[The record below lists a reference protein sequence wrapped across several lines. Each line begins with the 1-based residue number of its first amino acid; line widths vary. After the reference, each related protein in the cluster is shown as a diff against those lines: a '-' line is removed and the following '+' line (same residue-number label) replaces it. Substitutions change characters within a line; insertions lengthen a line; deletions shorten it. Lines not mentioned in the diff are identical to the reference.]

1 MDWNVLFSGQANPQP
16 LQGQAVQTT
25 STPDFAPQFKERLEG
40 MIEEAAAS
48 TLTAGAAKSDG
59 LDELGEELRSIFQ
72 TLYDKVPRSEE
83 EEERLDVIGLRL
95 EQWHALRYRTA
106 APGQQDVHNQ
116 PLDSEGIEQISNNV
130 KRLNVFREVTT
141 AYEKRDADAFL
152 LRMVEELPYLAKDI
166 SVEAMNTSIGK
177 NQPEVTPAANG
188 TYKKRNVDIS
198 IDSLKEELSFL
209 PERIWNDSASLREE
223 QKGSIPFAPSINEGQ
238 VSINDGAELIKLEGH
253 LKKEW
258 NALLHTLMEKGVE
271 ADSKSP
277 LLSTILHRMEQWDS
291 LHNRELPVQH
301 EIHRELSPDG
311 QASAVQTAII
321 PENLSRAIDRAFDA
335 GDILQF
341 IHLTT
346 SELPYLADAVKL
358 DGRFS
363 GLNHYG
369 RINQSNSNRGLVPP
383 INAEASSQSVRT
395 DGPKASSGPITIDV
409 ETEETIKS
417 SVVEVLRNFLQQMRT
432 HPSKSI
438 SKTFSMN
445 PEQLGKMTVQYTA
458 ESGEPVLDIKVENKA
473 AFTLLKP
480 LQADIR
486 TQLPLNQLSLTL
498 AEGNRAAASDVR
510 TEGEHKPAAMTV
522 SQDLSKR
529 VVKVLERV
537 TDGRQ
542 APSPQSTT
550 LAVRNAVVA
559 QQQLGLYETGNRSG
573 EQKALGMAIRSKEA
587 LDPWTAPSASIPLLQ
602 KEAAARI
609 DGNADKA
616 AFQVLRMSEQPAF
629 PLAETKT
636 SGQEMKQWV
645 KDLEQFVQK
654 SRMLTD
660 LHGNKELRIQM
671 KPGNLGDLTVKV
683 AQINGEMVVK
693 LMVGS
698 QSAKEVIEGNLHHLR
713 HVFSPHQVVVERT
726 DTPAG
731 GLAYQESKEQEE
743 SGSKRNGQGSS
754 PDRERDDTEE
764 DGPTFE
770 ELLRMNEK
778 V

>member
-1 MDWNVLFSGQANPQP
+1 MDWNVLFSSQANSQP
-16 LQGQAVQTT
+16 VQGQAD
-25 STPDFAPQFKERLEG
+25 PKAAAPGFARHFKERLEG
-40 MIEEAAAS
+40 MIGEATVSTPAA
-48 TLTAGAAKSDG
+48 GPAKSVG
-59 LDELGEELRSIFQ
+59 LDEMGEELRSLFQ
-72 TLYDKVPRSEE
+72 ALYDKKSRTEE
-83 EEERLDVIGLRL
+83 EEETLDVICLRL
-95 EQWHALRYRTA
+95 EQWHALRYRTTVS
-106 APGQQDVHNQ
+106 GQQDVHNQ
-116 PLDSEGIEQISNNV
+116 PLDPEGIEQLANNG
-130 KRLNVFREVTT
+130 KRLNVFRDVTM
-141 AYEKRDADAFL
+141 AFEKGDPDAFL
-152 LRMVEELPYLAKDI
+152 HRMVEELPYLVEGI
-166 SVEAMNTSIGK
+166 SAEDMN
-177 NQPEVTPAANG
+177 
-188 TYKKRNVDIS
+188 
-198 IDSLKEELSFL
+198 
-209 PERIWNDSASLREE
+209 
-223 QKGSIPFAPSINEGQ
+223 
-238 VSINDGAELIKLEGH
+238 
-253 LKKEW
+253 
-258 NALLHTLMEKGVE
+258 
-271 ADSKSP
+271 
-277 LLSTILHRMEQWDS
+277 
-291 LHNRELPVQH
+291 
-301 EIHRELSPDG
+301 
-311 QASAVQTAII
+311 
-321 PENLSRAIDRAFDA
+321 
-335 GDILQF
+335 
-341 IHLTT
+341 
-346 SELPYLADAVKL
+346 
-358 DGRFS
+358 
-363 GLNHYG
+363 
-369 RINQSNSNRGLVPP
+369 
-383 INAEASSQSVRT
+383 
-395 DGPKASSGPITIDV
+395 
-409 ETEETIKS
+409 TEETIKS
-417 SVVEVLRNFLQQMRT
+417 SVVEVLRNFLQQMRV

-498 AEGNRAAASDVR
+498 AEGNRAAGSDVR
-510 TEGEHKPAAMTV
+510 TEGEYKPAAMTV

-542 APSPQSTT
+542 APPPQSTT